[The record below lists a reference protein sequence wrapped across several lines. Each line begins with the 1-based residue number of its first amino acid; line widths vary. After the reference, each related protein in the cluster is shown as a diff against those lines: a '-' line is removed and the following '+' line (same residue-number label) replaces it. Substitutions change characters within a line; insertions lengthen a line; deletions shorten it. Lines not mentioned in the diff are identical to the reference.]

1 MNNKNDEIGLFDFT
15 TNNTFENRLKF
26 GLYYEKV
33 LLAFLDKYD
42 LNFKNVS
49 IDKPKSFYDF
59 LRFDIRNKP
68 IILELKSI
76 VNNSN
81 ENVFLVSHYKVQK
94 YKKMLIKHPNL
105 RFIYIFNQV
114 VSQYEYQFWYHDIDI
129 NKINNDEYF
138 LTQLPSG
145 SKYLEIPKRS
155 FGKLEDCVDLLN

>member
-1 MNNKNDEIGLFDFT
+1 MNNDKDNIGLFDFT

-81 ENVFLVSHYKVQK
+81 EDVYLVSQYKVQK
-94 YKKMLIKHPNL
+94 YKKMFIKHPNL
-105 RFIYIFNQV
+105 RFIYVFNQV
-114 VSQYEYQFWYHDIDI
+114 VSQNDYQLWYHDIDI
-129 NKINNDEYF
+129 NKVNNDEYF
-138 LTQLPSG
+138 LTTLPSG
-145 SKYLEIPKRS
+145 SKYIEIPKRC
-155 FGKLEDCVDLLN
+155 FKKIEDCVDLLN